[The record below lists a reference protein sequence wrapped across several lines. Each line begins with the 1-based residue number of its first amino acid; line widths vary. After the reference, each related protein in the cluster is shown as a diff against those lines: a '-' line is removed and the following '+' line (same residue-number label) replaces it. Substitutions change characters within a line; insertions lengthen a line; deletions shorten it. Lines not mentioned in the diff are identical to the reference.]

1 MIQKKIFILISFIL
15 ISSVGAA
22 QIEVNGMAGF
32 NVTSLKTNG
41 IDWVSESGFGYQ
53 AGATATFGT
62 YFYVEPGI
70 FYIANYADLI
80 FIGNGNGI
88 AHGITYQYHTSSL
101 RIPVLGGYHLVGN
114 AENSFYDVRVFAGPS
129 VSFLLSGSPVGGIQ
143 ADEFSKVNW
152 GLDAGVGFSVWIF
165 HCNMGYDWGL
175 NRVYQSKVGGNAKSD
190 MFWVD
195 VGVRFRL

>member
-1 MIQKKIFILISFIL
+1 MIFRKIFFLFTFFIL
-15 ISSVGAA
+15 SLAGIA

-32 NVTSLKTNG
+32 NVTTLKTNG

-53 AGATATFGT
+53 AGATATIGT

-70 FYIANYADLI
+70 FYISNYADLI

-101 RIPVLGGYHLVGN
+101 RVPVLAGYHLIGN

-129 VSFLLSGSPVGGIQ
+129 VSFLLSADEVEGIQ
-143 ADEFSKVNW
+143 ADEYSKVNW

-165 HCNMGYDWGL
+165 HCNMGYEWGL
-175 NRVYQSKVGGNAKSD
+175 NKTYQSVEGGNAKSE
-190 MFWVD
+190 MFWMN